1 MMSLARICLLFIS
14 GPGCLVQCIIL
25 NQIKI
30 PLHPQVNHEIPNV
43 IMIMISNWIFVLS
56 CLVWLFIGWRQST
69 IYLRIF
75 ALAFILC
82 IGFQN
87 MHVLSSL
94 FYDLHIKAH
103 PPLDVLWSKPGKMIS
118 PEYQNMISLQVNNTA
133 TLVCENDLRGEPL
146 YSVKW

>member
-1 MMSLARICLLFIS
+1 M
-14 GPGCLVQCIIL
+14 
-25 NQIKI
+25 
-30 PLHPQVNHEIPNV
+30 
-43 IMIMISNWIFVLS
+43 
-56 CLVWLFIGWRQST
+56 
-69 IYLRIF
+69 YLRIF

-87 MHVLSSL
+87 MHVLPSL
-94 FYDLHIKAH
+94 FYDLHIKAR

-133 TLVCENDLRGEPL
+133 TLVCEYDLRGEPL